1 VRSPPDAGATLAQ
14 LRLAQ
19 QRLVG
24 SSFERPVEAAR
35 WLLALQAQDFAGAK
49 WSLGLRT
56 PGSTDADV
64 ERALATGEIVRSW
77 PMRGTLHFTAAED
90 LRWML
95 ALTTPRLLAGAA
107 RRRARLDLD
116 ERTLERA
123 REVAV
128 RLLHGGKKLT
138 REELLAELERAKIS
152 TAGQRGYHMLWHLS
166 QSGTLCF
173 GPPLKQQQ
181 TFVLLDEWVK
191 HPLRLQGDEALGELA
206 RRYFESHGPATLK
219 DFTAWTKLTAGHVK
233 IALAVA
239 RPSLQELVLGGVS
252 YWMARDARPAAP
264 PAVPVLALPGFD
276 EYLLGYRDRSAVL
289 AAEHRQRIAPGA
301 NGIFMPTI
309 VVQGQVLG
317 TWRRTASSKGVRV
330 EAVPFTTLSASA
342 LKGFELAAGEYG
354 RFLGVAVSV
363 GPKPTPRSRSK
374 ALG

>member
-1 VRSPPDAGATLAQ
+1 MRGVRSTRGAGATIAE

-24 SSFERPVEAAR
+24 SAFQRPVEAAR

-64 ERALATGEIVRSW
+64 ERALASGEIVRSW

-90 LRWML
+90 LSWML

-107 RRRARLDLD
+107 RRRANLELD

-123 REVAV
+123 REVAIQ
-128 RLLHGGKKLT
+128 LLNGGKKLT
-138 REELLAELERAKIS
+138 REELLSELGRAKIS
-152 TAGQRGYHMLWHLS
+152 TEGQRGYHMLWHLS

-173 GPPLKQQQ
+173 GPPLKKQQ

-191 HPLRLQGDEALGELA
+191 HPRRVEGDEALGELA

-219 DFTAWTKLTAGHVK
+219 DFTGWTKLTAGQVK
-233 IALAVA
+233 LALAVA
-239 RPSLQELVLGGVS
+239 RPALEELVLGGVS
-252 YWMARDARPAAP
+252 YWMARDAQPAAP
-264 PAVPVLALPGFD
+264 AARKARPVLALPGFD
-276 EYLLGYRDRSAVL
+276 EYLLGYQDRSAVL
-289 AAEHRQRIAPGA
+289 AEEHRQRIAPGA
-301 NGIFMPTI
+301 NGIFLPTI

-317 TWRRTASSKGVRV
+317 TWRRTASSKGVRL
-330 EAVPFTTLSASA
+330 EAVPFTTLSAAA
-342 LKGFELAAGEYG
+342 LKGFELAAGEYA
-354 RFLGVAVSV
+354 RFLGVALSV
-363 GPKPTPRSRSK
+363 AARPKPR
-374 ALG
+374 